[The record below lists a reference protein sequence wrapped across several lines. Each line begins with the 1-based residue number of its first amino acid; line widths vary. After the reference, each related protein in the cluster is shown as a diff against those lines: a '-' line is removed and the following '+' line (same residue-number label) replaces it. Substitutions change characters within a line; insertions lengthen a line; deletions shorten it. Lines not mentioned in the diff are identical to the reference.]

1 MTPQIKA
8 LHIVLNNFVNDSRVQ
23 KECNSLTA
31 TDFLV
36 SVFALFEE
44 GLSLEEKSASLV
56 VHRFFLATREWS
68 KNKLIQ
74 LVKYCECMVR
84 MTRKALALKPNV
96 IHAHDLPALPIAM
109 VIARLLK
116 SVVVYDAH
124 EFETEQVEE
133 NPNRLVHFA
142 SVWLERFL
150 VKRADAVIT
159 VSEGIADEYA
169 KRYGIPKPRLVLN
182 CPPFQV
188 IRKSDR
194 FREKFAIGKDQ
205 TIFLYQGGLSR
216 GRGIETLMDVFS
228 RAVRKDIVLVVM
240 GGGPL
245 EGQVRETAERC
256 GNIFFHP
263 AVPSKELLSY
273 TASADVGFLPYPNN
287 CLNNYYCSPNKFFEY
302 AMAGLPILV
311 NDLAEM
317 KRLVDAYRCGVV
329 MASDTA
335 EGIFAAVEKIMA
347 EDLSV
352 YSANARKLA
361 EQYNWEEQEK
371 VLLSVYREVLSCAV

>member
-1 MTPQIKA
+1 
-8 LHIVLNNFVNDSRVQ
+8 V
-23 KECNSLTA
+23 
-31 TDFLV
+31 
-36 SVFALFEE
+36 
-44 GLSLEEKSASLV
+44 
-56 VHRFFLATREWS
+56 
-68 KNKLIQ
+68 
-74 LVKYCECMVR
+74 
-84 MTRKALALKPNV
+84 
-96 IHAHDLPALPIAM
+96 
-109 VIARLLK
+109 
-116 SVVVYDAH
+116 
-124 EFETEQVEE
+124 E
-133 NPNRLVHFA
+133 NPNRLLHFL
-142 SVWLERFL
+142 SVRLERFL

-159 VSEGIADEYA
+159 VSEGIASEYA

-182 CPPFQV
+182 CPPFQIV
-188 IRKSDR
+188 RKSDK

-205 TIFLYQGGLSR
+205 TIFLYQGGLSQD
-216 GRGIETLMDVFS
+216 RGIETLMEVFF

-240 GGGPL
+240 GSGPL

-263 AVPSKELLSY
+263 AVPSKELLPY

-329 MASDTA
+329 MASDTT

-361 EQYNWEEQEK
+361 ERYNWEEQEK